1 MTSPTLW
8 MLMAQFNGQATVT
21 LESICNQY
29 FGMSSQKASVSAQKC
44 TLPVPAFRL
53 SSSQKSPWLVHLS
66 DLALHIDK
74 CRELASKENIHRA
87 A

>member
-8 MLMAQFNGQATVT
+8 MLLAQFNGQATVP
-21 LESICNQY
+21 LDSICNAY
-29 FGMSSQKASVSAQKC
+29 FGMSQQKAAVSAQKC

-53 SSSQKSPWLVHLS
+53 SPSQKSPWLVHLS
-66 DLALHIDK
+66 DLAVHIDK
-74 CRELASKENIHRA
+74 CREAAAKENIHRA

>member
-1 MTSPTLW
+1 MSSPTLW

-21 LESICNQY
+21 LESICNTY
-29 FGMSSQKASVSAQKC
+29 FGMSIQKAASSALKC

-53 SSSQKSPWLVHLS
+53 AESQKSPWLVHLS
-66 DLALHIDK
+66 DLAVHIDK
-74 CRELASKENIHRA
+74 CREQAAKENIHRA